1 MAMYEAQA
9 GPLNTF
15 FSVTQAQD
23 TPEIIPLGHLEAMLR
38 IRDCL
43 DAGKFVGIG
52 SGGTGRASTGSPG
65 SVRASRGAMIAF
77 STLAEPQT
85 GQVTSAR
92 LACLS

>member
-1 MAMYEAQA
+1 MRSSRSCGDIIATGVLPGAD
-9 GPLNTF
+9 GGSG
-15 FSVTQAQD
+15 SV
-23 TPEIIPLGHLEAMLR
+23 G
-38 IRDCL
+38 
-43 DAGKFVGIG
+43 AGKFAGIG

-77 STLAEPQT
+77 STLAEPQI

>member
-1 MAMYEAQA
+1 LSFAQLAFLRGHDRDRRLA
-9 GPLNTF
+9 GC
-15 FSVTQAQD
+15 
-23 TPEIIPLGHLEAMLR
+23 GR
-38 IRDCL
+38 RWRG
-43 DAGKFVGIG
+43 AGKFAGIG
-52 SGGTGRASTGSPG
+52 SGGAGRASTGSPG